1 MTNISKKR
9 FAKNMKRKKLK
20 QTRNSRPAL
29 WSVPIPKHNLPS
41 IGGKVR
47 LYHYTPI
54 DRIGSIMTYGLIKGD
69 VVGDKVGGR
78 NWNAPN
84 LTSQNEFHNPAN
96 RGNEINEEGY
106 LRLEIYF
113 DEKDRNIVPFG
124 WFDRTYCGDRNREVI
139 WGSNVAGNQN
149 GDIDKQYLYKGPIFP
164 QMIKK
169 VSVWNGE
176 TGYWDRLSKNK
187 ILELTNIQSLPT
199 LSFMGRNELTFDLVR
214 MCGFSF
220 DDWTGQ
226 IREFYA
232 KTDDR
237 EVMKPL
243 YELTDYINDTL
254 QGRKLRDY
262 KRDVTIKMTSGKY
275 NETILFI
282 MDTYGELFGRNEISK
297 EPVGLE
303 WIDNLR
309 DRQLLWDEKYGDG
322 ETLQLK
328 NEFRK
333 VA

>member
-1 MTNISKKR
+1 MTNMNKKR

-29 WSVPIPKHNLPS
+29 WNVPIPKHNLPS

-69 VVGDKVGGR
+69 VVGDTEGLR

-84 LTSQNEFHNPAN
+84 LTSENEFHNPAN
-96 RGNEINEEGY
+96 RGKELNEEGY

-113 DEKDRNIVPFG
+113 DEKDRNIVPYG
-124 WFDRTYCGDRNREVI
+124 WFDRTYCGERNREVI
-139 WGSNVAGNQN
+139 SRSNDAGNQN
-149 GDIDKQYLYKGPIFP
+149 GDIDNQYLYKGPIFP

-169 VSVWNGE
+169 ISVWNKE
-176 TGYWDRLSKNK
+176 TGYWDRYSKNE
-187 ILELTNIQSLPT
+187 ILELTNTQSLPT
-199 LSFMGRNELTFDLVR
+199 LSFCGTNKLRFDWLR
-214 MCGFSF
+214 MCGFSLN
-220 DDWTGQ
+220 DWTGQ

-254 QGRKLRDY
+254 KGRRLRDY
-262 KRDVTIKMTSGKY
+262 QLSVQDKMLEGKGE
-275 NETILFI
+275 ETIRFVI
-282 MDTYGELFGRNEISK
+282 TTYNEISK
-297 EPVGLE
+297 KPVGPE
-303 WIDNLR
+303 WMDNLR
-309 DRQLLWDEKYGDG
+309 DRQLLWFEKYGDG

>member
-1 MTNISKKR
+1 
-9 FAKNMKRKKLK
+9 
-20 QTRNSRPAL
+20 
-29 WSVPIPKHNLPS
+29 
-41 IGGKVR
+41 
-47 LYHYTPI
+47 
-54 DRIGSIMTYGLIKGD
+54 MTYGLIKGD
-69 VVGDKVGGR
+69 VLGERNGAR

-113 DEKDRNIVPFG
+113 DEKDRNIVPYG
-124 WFDRTYCGDRNREVI
+124 WFDRTYCGERNREVI
-139 WGSNVAGNQN
+139 SRSNDAGNQN

-176 TGYWDRLSKNK
+176 TGYWDRLSKNE

-199 LSFMGRNELTFDLVR
+199 LSFCGRNKLTYEWLR
-214 MCGFSF
+214 MCGFSLN
-220 DDWTGQ
+220 DWTGQ

-243 YELTDYINDTL
+243 YDLTDYINKTL
-254 QGRKLRDY
+254 KGRKLLDY
-262 KRDVTIKMTSGKY
+262 RLSVKNGMIDGKY
-275 NETILFI
+275 EETMRFVI
-282 MDTYGELFGRNEISK
+282 MTYNKISK
-297 EPVGLE
+297 EPVGPE
-303 WIDNLR
+303 WMDNLR
-309 DRQLLWDEKYGDG
+309 DRQLLWFEKYGDG